1 VNSRNKKSTGKPQYN
16 DKQLSFLTLI
26 SQGMSEDEAAA
37 KCWGK
42 EYARKK
48 KYRDHPNFVEAI
60 KMAKSS
66 LAEAMQLTRE
76 DVLGGFEDAANLAR
90 TNEDPMG
97 MISAYREIAKMLG
110 YYEPEVKRVEHQLI
124 ENKEFERLSDAR
136 LLELIDDDTPITLD
150 KSQYEV
156 VDVEVEAFEEAT

>member
-1 VNSRNKKSTGKPQYN
+1 
-16 DKQLSFLTLI
+16 
-26 SQGMSEDEAAA
+26 MSEDEAAA